1 MIPIIEVQNLHY
13 RYHDGTEALRG
24 VSFKINEG
32 ECVGLIGPNGAG
44 KSTILLH
51 LNGLLPENKPRSPAI
66 LLAGQP
72 ITDESLLEVHKFVG
86 LLFQNP
92 DDQLFCPTVS
102 EDVAFGPKQFGEP
115 EEVVRNLVQDAL
127 NKVGLSGYDNRS
139 AHHLSGGEK
148 QRVCIAGILACQP
161 RLFAL
166 DEPTK
171 DLDPR
176 GRRELKKLLK
186 SIPTTKIIASHDLE
200 MITELCSR
208 TLVLDRGKIVAD
220 GPTVDLL
227 SNEEL
232 MLVHGLEKP
241 HILKHRHPHL

>member
-51 LNGLLPENKPRSPAI
+51 LNGLLPENKPQSPAI
-66 LLAGQP
+66 LLAGKP

-161 RLFAL
+161 KLFAL

-208 TLVLDRGKIVAD
+208 TLVLDRGKIIAD
-220 GPTVDLL
+220 GPTVELL

-232 MLVHGLEKP
+232 MLAHGLEKP